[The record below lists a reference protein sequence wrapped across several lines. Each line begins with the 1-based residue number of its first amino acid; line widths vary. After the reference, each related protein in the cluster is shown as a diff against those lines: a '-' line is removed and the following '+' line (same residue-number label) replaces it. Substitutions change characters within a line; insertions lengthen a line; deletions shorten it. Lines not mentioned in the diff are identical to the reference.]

1 MFLNKIRNIFCVPD
15 RNFVSAT
22 NAVAVVFFLSSP
34 NLCSKTARGV
44 VLEKQS
50 VWNPKFSRS
59 QGFQIQPAPGASHRL
74 LQAFAPGT
82 FRIPNFINYTILF
95 HQSNHDLFF
104 SRK

>member
-1 MFLNKIRNIFCVPD
+1 MYAIVKVD
-15 RNFVSAT
+15 
-22 NAVAVVFFLSSP
+22 VFI
-34 NLCSKTARGV
+34 
-44 VLEKQS
+44 EKALH
-50 VWNPKFSRS
+50 S

-95 HQSNHDLFF
+95 HQSNRDLIF